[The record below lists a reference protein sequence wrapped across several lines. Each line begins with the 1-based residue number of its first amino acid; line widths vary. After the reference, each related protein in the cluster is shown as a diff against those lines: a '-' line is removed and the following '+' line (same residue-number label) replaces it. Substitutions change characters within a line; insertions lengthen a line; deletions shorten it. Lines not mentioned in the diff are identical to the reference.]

1 MTEQKQTQRA
11 DAKGQARYSDE
22 QLLDAKCRQGS
33 DRIEG
38 AALPLYAYLSDDPAD
53 DPRGP
58 IEQR

>member
-1 MTEQKQTQRA
+1 MSEQKKNRSVTPDNYA
-11 DAKGQARYSDE
+11 GYSDE
-22 QLLDAKCRQGS
+22 HILEAKCRQGS

-38 AALPLYAYLSDDPAD
+38 AALPLYAYLSDDPRD